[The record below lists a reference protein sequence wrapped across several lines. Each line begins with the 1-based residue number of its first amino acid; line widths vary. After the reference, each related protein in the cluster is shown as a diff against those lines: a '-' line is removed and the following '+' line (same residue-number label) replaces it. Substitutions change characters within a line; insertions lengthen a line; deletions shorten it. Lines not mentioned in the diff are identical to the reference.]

1 MNDLFVEIEGN
12 YSEYARTLINSL
24 RKPWFKLK
32 KKKNNIF
39 KKEQVN
45 NKGSYLCSKFKRVKK
60 HELRGVRFFW

>member
-45 NKGSYLCSKFKRVKK
+45 NKGSSKLFFKILSKK
-60 HELRGVRFFW
+60 TYRNFNRKK